1 MSLFR
6 VAALLIMCGIALS
19 AVGKPSAPQNSA
31 TKQATQPEIAKSIAE
46 GVSGTLQFAEGNFL
60 GVAEAM
66 PEDKY
71 SYIPAG
77 GNFDG
82 VRSFGEQVK
91 HVACAQFAFFNEFE
105 GKKPPDDCE
114 RGGHDPAKTKAELIK
129 YLKDSFDYS
138 NRVLATLTA
147 NNALDRVEGRRWIST
162 TSFSKQANQN
172 TRSNSIGNFHSSIPS
187 GIGTLRETVTRL
199 YRRSHTCAPAGR
211 FARYFATSLFFA
223 TILSAISVR
232 ISEMVTPPHSPDH
245 HSPDSAV
252 MRMWSKPSGNSSP
265 FRTTA
270 GLALSR
276 CRVTASTR
284 ASINW
289 FLSCLFPRAGQKYTL
304 TRVEGAFV
312 A

>member
-46 GVSGTLQFAEGNFL
+46 SVSGTLQFAEGNFL

-114 RGGHDPAKTKAELIK
+114 KGAEGSLNC
-129 YLKDSFDYS
+129 LGDGSSTFRSFEILVS
-138 NRVLATLTA
+138 FAA
-147 NNALDRVEGRRWIST
+147 AL
-162 TSFSKQANQN
+162 
-172 TRSNSIGNFHSSIPS
+172 P
-187 GIGTLRETVTRL
+187 
-199 YRRSHTCAPAGR
+199 
-211 FARYFATSLFFA
+211 
-223 TILSAISVR
+223 TIL
-232 ISEMVTPPHSPDH
+232 
-245 HSPDSAV
+245 
-252 MRMWSKPSGNSSP
+252 
-265 FRTTA
+265 
-270 GLALSR
+270 
-276 CRVTASTR
+276 
-284 ASINW
+284 
-289 FLSCLFPRAGQKYTL
+289 
-304 TRVEGAFV
+304 
-312 A
+312 